1 MLMLKGQAAC
11 RAGSFSGLAGKT
23 SEGGNGFED
32 RTRHRPRNTSIKRI
46 SYSLDKVAIA
56 LLYCCLVIS
65 YGRMQKPSMTEQA
78 PLQLLGD
85 VNKDRKMLNLHSLEA
100 DQRVIWDKFVADTSH
115 GHLLQSWAW
124 GELKDAF
131 GWRALRVA
139 LWDQD
144 RRSILAGAQVLFRP
158 LPVLPF
164 SIAYIP
170 KGPLLDWSDAALC
183 QRFFQALHPLL
194 HARRAAFLRIDP
206 DLPESVSAVVGE
218 GGESA
223 VSEAADTAA
232 ENTLFGGL
240 YSMAQGL
247 AAAQQLRSLGFRAV
261 EDSIQPRR
269 TIAVDLLPDEKA
281 ISLRQKP
288 KWRYNAGLA
297 ARKGVTVR
305 PAASV
310 EDLRRW
316 YALMRVTS
324 ERDRFAVHTFDYYQR
339 AWELMKA
346 AHQAE
351 LFLAEHEGK
360 LLAGIFVTLV
370 GREGIYLYGA
380 SGNDGRNVMPN
391 HLLQWEAMRWCKA
404 RGATLYDLWGIAESE
419 DPNDPMAGV
428 YRFKRGWGGKMVR
441 YIGSFDYIYSPLIY
455 RGVRQGLEFLKRREA
470 ARLRRQRDASEPAQE
485 EKDK

>member
-1 MLMLKGQAAC
+1 MIISRLGGHCTSLYTLSDQEMCAA
-11 RAGSFSGLAGKT
+11 
-23 SEGGNGFED
+23 
-32 RTRHRPRNTSIKRI
+32 
-46 SYSLDKVAIA
+46 SLDKVATA

-65 YGRMQKPSMTEQA
+65 YGRMQKRSMTEQV

-85 VNKDRKMLNLHSLEA
+85 VNKDRKLLNLHILGT
-100 DQRVIWDKFVADTSH
+100 DQRALWDEIVVGAPH

-139 LWDQD
+139 LWDHDQ
-144 RRSILAGAQVLFRP
+144 RHLLAGAQILFRP
-158 LPVLPF
+158 LPLLPF

-183 QRFFQALHPLL
+183 QHFFQALHPLL
-194 HARRAAFLRIDP
+194 RARRAAFLRIDP
-206 DLPESVSAVVGE
+206 DLPEHISAVMGE
-218 GGESA
+218 GGEA
-223 VSEAADTAA
+223 AEADTTDD
-232 ENTLFGGL
+232 TLFGGL
-240 YSMAQGL
+240 YRMAQGSS
-247 AAAQQLRSLGFRAV
+247 AVQQLRSLGFSAV

-269 TIAVDLLPDEKA
+269 TIAIDLLPDEKA
-281 ISLRQKP
+281 ISQRQKP

-316 YALMRVTS
+316 YALMQVTS

-346 AHQAE
+346 ANQAE

-380 SGNDGRNVMPN
+380 SGNEGRNVMPN

-441 YIGSFDYIYSPLIY
+441 YIGSFDYVYSPLIY
-455 RGVRQGLEFLKRREA
+455 RGVRWGLEFLKRREA
-470 ARLRRQRDASEPAQE
+470 ARLRRQTTTSEPVQE
-485 EKDK
+485 EQEK